1 MSIIK
6 RIRKIREMG
15 RGVLS
20 DKTILEY
27 NAKNLLIE
35 GILTPQ
41 QIQPNSIDLT
51 LGNTW
56 KKPRYNNR
64 VDGKKIIDPSREITY
79 KEGTFTP
86 VDPGT
91 YDMEMSLNHRPA
103 SYYILQPGEF
113 VLMASYEKL
122 NIPNGMISFV
132 QGRSSIARMGIQT
145 EQAGFVDAGFK
156 GTITFEVNNQSKYPI
171 KLYSGMRIAQVYFFK
186 AQYASNLYGAKFK
199 DSKYQMQIAATG
211 SKIHLDPEIHRYN
224 HISSE

>member
-1 MSIIK
+1 MK
-6 RIRKIREMG
+6 RIRKIKDIG
-15 RGVLS
+15 RVVLS
-20 DKTILEY
+20 DRTILEY

-35 GILTPQ
+35 GILSQ
-41 QIQPNSIDLT
+41 HQIQPNSIDLT

-56 KKPRYNNR
+56 KKPRYNNI

-86 VDPGT
+86 VDPET
-91 YDMEMSLNHRPA
+91 YDVQMALHMQPA
-103 SYYILQPGEF
+103 SYYILEPGEF

-145 EQAGFVDAGFK
+145 EQAGLIDAGFR

-186 AQYASNLYGAKFK
+186 AQYASTLYGAKYR

-211 SKIHLDPEIHRYN
+211 SKIHLDPEIYKCSHK
-224 HISSE
+224 SS